1 MTLLDF
7 LAGVVTMGYAIA
19 ALFFARFW
27 HQSRDG
33 LFLSFAIAFLLM
45 GVVQAL
51 LSLANIPAEERSWVY
66 LLRLLAFLI
75 IMAAILRKNLTLR

>member
-27 HQSRDG
+27 HQSRDS